1 MTNSLQFSVFQ
12 FVFWGG
18 LYGPQ
23 TLLFKFTLN
32 TFISSVFRH
41 KHSKGRGEREGK
53 GESNKNRKK
62 KINGKRRRE
71 TAKESKRAQ
80 KH

>member
-1 MTNSLQFSVFQ
+1 MVLRFYCLSS
-12 FVFWGG
+12 
-18 LYGPQ
+18 
-23 TLLFKFTLN
+23 LN

-41 KHSKGRGEREGK
+41 RLSKDRGEREGK

-62 KINGKRRRE
+62 KINCKSRRE

-80 KH
+80 QH